1 MGNHNIPEGLPD
13 GIERNKER
21 ARAWFE
27 ELRDRLCASLE
38 TLEDELTGPPGARA
52 PGRFERT
59 PWRRD
64 EGRGGGGVMSMLH
77 GRVFEKAGED
87 PRRLHRLRPAL
98 WRIPGSPRS
107 GFQSHSRRI

>member
-13 GIERNKER
+13 GIERKKER

-52 PGRFERT
+52 PGRFEGRFEGT
-59 PWRRD
+59 PWRRVNPAAAYLINRD
-64 EGRGGGGVMSMLH
+64 VVMHIKASDGGCWLAAWICPNGG
-77 GRVFEKAGED
+77 AT
-87 PRRLHRLRPAL
+87 RR
-98 WRIPGSPRS
+98 
-107 GFQSHSRRI
+107 FVKSRTS